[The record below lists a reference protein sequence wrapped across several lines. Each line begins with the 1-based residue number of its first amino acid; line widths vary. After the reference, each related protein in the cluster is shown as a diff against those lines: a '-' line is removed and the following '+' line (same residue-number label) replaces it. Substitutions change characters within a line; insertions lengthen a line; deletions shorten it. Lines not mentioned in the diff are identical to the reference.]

1 MLREVAA
8 SVRESEA
15 ELETRARKSYAARLV
30 GESKRAG
37 SKSVCV
43 AAGRLWSARYT
54 SAVTGAVLIRPATS
68 LGLLGFLWSQERDN
82 SGKKRFVPS
91 QQCCSN
97 RGSLRCSECRVRAT
111 LSTCKSSAEENRQSD
126 QQRKP

>member
-15 ELETRARKSYAARLV
+15 ELETRARKSYAARRL
-30 GESKRAG
+30 GKRRASRRAG
-37 SKSVCV
+37 SVSVCV

-68 LGLLGFLWSQERDN
+68 LGLL
-82 SGKKRFVPS
+82 
-91 QQCCSN
+91 
-97 RGSLRCSECRVRAT
+97 
-111 LSTCKSSAEENRQSD
+111 
-126 QQRKP
+126 